1 MMLCAVYKS
10 KKKVDT
16 YLYVPKEDDFSAVP
30 QPLLKAFGKPEF
42 VMQVPVNKRQHIA
55 HIARE
60 DFISKIDEQGF
71 YLQLPPTSASLLK
84 MHLQAQSEQQSQQ

>member
-16 YLYVPKEDDFSAVP
+16 YLYVLKEDDFSAVP

-42 VMQVPVNKRQHIA
+42 VMQVPIHKRQHIA
-55 HIARE
+55 QIPRQ
-60 DFISKIDEQGF
+60 DFISKMDEQGF
-71 YLQLPPTSASLLK
+71 YLQLPASSASLLK
-84 MHLQAQSEQQSQQ
+84 MHLQEQTEHQSQQ